1 MVDII
6 SGTINEFLD
15 YALAI
20 VGLLIIYY
28 LGMILFYRDEAK
40 KAKEEADL
48 EERRGK
54 FKEYVDEK
62 IKYSKESKERNR
74 KKDLVSPIR
83 ESLVRAIE
91 KGEEIIIHLND
102 AKLGEIKSSAK
113 AFDDKL
119 KTTWHQLR
127 ALRRKLEGA
136 ERSEIEPL
144 IGEIEAVQEEVKE
157 AIKNHLPKTVNPTT
171 WKADVKPIRDVV
183 TKARASC
190 GNIFKKVETFYS
202 K

>member
-144 IGEIEAVQEEVKE
+144 I
-157 AIKNHLPKTVNPTT
+157 
-171 WKADVKPIRDVV
+171 
-183 TKARASC
+183 
-190 GNIFKKVETFYS
+190 
-202 K
+202 